1 MDPRII
7 IALAKLGLDAGRL
20 GKDLADRVDK
30 LLRDKYRF
38 DRPRKFPRLGFGMF
52 KEVRTATLG
61 GHQYVLERGRFVG
74 RVWRIR
80 EKMHPLVTAFFV
92 WDTYESES
100 SAIEQWE
107 SFIALVEARH
117 ALASG
122 APGK

>member
-1 MDPRII
+1 
-7 IALAKLGLDAGRL
+7 
-20 GKDLADRVDK
+20 
-30 LLRDKYRF
+30 
-38 DRPRKFPRLGFGMF
+38 
-52 KEVRTATLG
+52 
-61 GHQYVLERGRFVG
+61 
-74 RVWRIR
+74 
-80 EKMHPLVTAFFV
+80 V